1 MLKKSGAVLLT
12 MLYVV
17 TVLGFA
23 LNLHYCCNYI
33 SSVKINAPAVDCGMD
48 KVAGKEKCC
57 KNSQLQVKVKD
68 VHQAEETSFLN
79 QIFGFELPHLTFGNS
94 SLFPQQ
100 QSLEKYFDRAPPDEP
115 VQSIATF
122 IKNCIFRI

>member
-33 SSVKINAPAVDCGMD
+33 SSVKINAPAVNCGMD
-48 KVAGKEKCC
+48 KVASKMKCC

-68 VHQAEETSFLN
+68 AHQAEETSFLS
-79 QIFGFELPHLTFGNS
+79 QIFGFELPRLPFGNYS
-94 SLFPQQ
+94 FFPQRP
-100 QSLEKYFDRAPPDEP
+100 SLEKYFDRAPPDGP